1 MAKKAACKKPAPKK
15 DLTNPN
21 ARPGTVKSLKL
32 IVPITTG
39 GEEIYY
45 LDFRKP
51 RTADLRKFGMPAQIV
66 IKDGEQRVRFD
77 MNITA
82 QYVERL
88 CGLAKDDANKLD
100 LDDFMA
106 AQNQV
111 MVFFPT
117 V

>member
-1 MAKKAACKKPAPKK
+1 MAKKVAKNAAPKK
-15 DLTNPN
+15 DLINPD
-21 ARPGTVKSLKL
+21 ARPGTVKSIKL
-32 IVPITTG
+32 NVPITTG

-51 RTADLRKFGMPAQIV
+51 RVADLRKYGIPAKI
-66 IKDGEQRVRFD
+66 ILKDGEQRVDFD

-82 QYVERL
+82 LYVERL

-100 LDDFMA
+100 INDFMT

>member
-1 MAKKAACKKPAPKK
+1 MAKKVAKKAAPKK
-15 DLTNPN
+15 DLINPD
-21 ARPGTVKSLKL
+21 ARPGTVKSIKL
-32 IVPITTG
+32 TVPITTG
-39 GEEIYY
+39 GEEIYF

-51 RTADLRKFGMPAQIV
+51 RTADLRKYGMPAQIV
-66 IKDGEQRVRFD
+66 ISGGEQIVRFD

-82 QYVERL
+82 LYVERL

-100 LDDFMA
+100 IDDFMK